1 MSGSPAAE
9 IARSPAAWERLAK
22 EWLVE
27 VIERTP
33 LADVDRLPL
42 GWIAQEAP
50 PLIAE
55 ILGQLSDPG
64 SARELELPPAARER
78 AASLAAQHSAGA
90 GATRLPRDL
99 AALQSLLI
107 EALGRSAPERD
118 RGEFTR
124 AVGRLAEVFGA
135 VQSAAIEALVEE
147 RTGGARVDES
157 TGMPGAAHLDE
168 WLRILLG
175 EHRHHDRRF
184 SIAHVK
190 LEGVDRI
197 TEAYGGAAAHSMVAA
212 VAEVVARE
220 AGDANQ
226 AFRLDHDEIVVLAP
240 DRATSEV
247 ADLGQRLAAVVER
260 SQSETGPRV
269 AITIGVASC
278 PEHGDG
284 AEELLA
290 AAEEAAWGALAE
302 GRAVGLAREGSL
314 QDP

>member
-1 MSGSPAAE
+1 MPGSPASE

-27 VIERTP
+27 VVERTP
-33 LADVDRLPL
+33 LADVDGLPL
-42 GWIAQEAP
+42 GWIAQKAP

-78 AASLAAQHSAGA
+78 AASLAAQHSSRT

-99 AALQSLLI
+99 AALQSVLI
-107 EALGRSAPERD
+107 EALGQSAPERD
-118 RGEFTR
+118 RGEFAR

-147 RTGGARVDES
+147 RTGGARVDEG

-168 WLRILLG
+168 WLRILVG
-175 EHRHHDRRF
+175 EHRQRFRRF
-184 SIAHVK
+184 SLAHVK
-190 LEGVDRI
+190 VDGVDRI
-197 TEAYGGAAAHSMVAA
+197 TEAYGAAAAHSMGTA
-212 VAEVVARE
+212 VAEVVGRE
-220 AGDANQ
+220 AGEANQ
-226 AFRLDHDEIVVLAP
+226 AFRLDHDEIVLVAP
-240 DRATSEV
+240 DQGCDELAELS
-247 ADLGQRLAAVVER
+247 QRLAAVVAR
-260 SQSETGPRV
+260 SQGETGPQV
-269 AITIGVASC
+269 SITVGVAC
-278 PEHGDG
+278 FPEHGDD
-284 AEELLA
+284 AEALLA

-302 GRAVGLAREGSL
+302 GRAVGVARVASL